1 MRRTLTFILEVG
13 WVAAWALR
21 LGVGEVV
28 PVMAVAGFAAAW
40 SRRRGAW
47 ALLVW
52 VVMVA
57 AGALAAGPWGV
68 LFAVVA
74 LWRGASPI
82 DPEHPA
88 VYERIAIAVGGA
100 AILAA
105 NTPAYTWVLP
115 VVLGV
120 GLVTALA
127 TTREPDIPLG
137 THVRLAVWLAAAGLV
152 AGLVVLGLAAW
163 APWQYLGGAVRAL
176 LFAIGHLL
184 PTVGLHTHVAKPPTS
199 HVHPRRNRPPQQRSG
214 TATNPWPFLILIG
227 LVVLTGAYFAV
238 RALARAGW
246 PELERA
252 DNVDR
257 EGLPV
262 DPLAAAAGGRAVLT
276 RRVVQRHMRLLAR
289 TRQRPETG
297 ETVREWLGRLYGDTA
312 GDVVPRLVD
321 LYEAVR
327 YGGVADDAARAR
339 TAQRLWPAAPPA
351 AGDSHDG
358 REDRPR

>member
-1 MRRTLTFILEVG
+1 MRRILTFVLEVG

-28 PVMAVAGFAAAW
+28 PVMAVAGLAAAW
-40 SRRRGAW
+40 ARRRGAW

-52 VVMVA
+52 VAMVA
-57 AGALAAGPWGV
+57 AGAWAAGPWGV

-88 VYERIAIAVGGA
+88 VYERLAIAIGGA

-105 NTPAYTWVLP
+105 NAPAYTWVMP
-115 VVLGV
+115 VMLAV

-127 TTREPDIPLG
+127 TTREPDVPLG
-137 THVRLAVWLAAAGLV
+137 THVRLAGWLAAAGLA
-152 AGLVVLGLAAW
+152 AGLVVLGLVAW

-184 PTVGLHTHVAKPPTS
+184 PSVGLHLHTAKPPTS
-199 HVHPRRNRPPQQRSG
+199 HVHPRRNRPPHERPG
-214 TATNPWPFLILIG
+214 KARNPLPLLILAG

-246 PELERA
+246 PELERS
-252 DNVDR
+252 DRVDR
-257 EGLPV
+257 ERLEA
-262 DPLAAAAGGRAVLT
+262 DPLAAGAGGRAVLT
-276 RRVVQRHMRLLAR
+276 RRVVQRHMRLFAR
-289 TRQRPETG
+289 TRQRPG
-297 ETVREWLGRLYGDTA
+297 AAETVREWLGRLYGDTA
-312 GDVVPRLVD
+312 GDVVPRLGE

-327 YGGVADDAARAR
+327 YGGVPDDAARAR
-339 TAQRLWPAAPPA
+339 AAQQLWPPKPPA
-351 AGDSHDG
+351 DGESRDGDIHE
-358 REDRPR
+358 R